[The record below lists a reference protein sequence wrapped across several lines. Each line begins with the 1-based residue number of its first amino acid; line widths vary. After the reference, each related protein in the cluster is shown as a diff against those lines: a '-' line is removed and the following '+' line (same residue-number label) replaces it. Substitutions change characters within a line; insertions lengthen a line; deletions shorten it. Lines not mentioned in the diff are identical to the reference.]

1 MRSGVCGAVCRPAC
15 GAGKDSENKQSLLCE
30 SPSWFYVRVSSSVS
44 SSDAEGESRGCSLR
58 NGGRGVGAAETDGG
72 PELRGPMAAAP
83 WPAPC
88 CVRRGARPDC
98 RLGPNFWPA
107 ALGRAFWPSCG
118 AGTRAG
124 VRGASLGPQGHAGL
138 IRVAT
143 RPGALGAEAG
153 RVARGPS
160 AEGQCGGNSWNGAVW
175 RGRAPA
181 RGGGPQAELRV
192 EAWRAMCQRLRGLR
206 TWPVTKPAHAP
217 VRLRSLDSVLR
228 TVDLYSNS

>member
-15 GAGKDSENKQSLLCE
+15 GAGKDSENKQSLLCQ
-30 SPSWFYVRVSSSVS
+30 SPSWFYVRVSSTVG

-124 VRGASLGPQGHAGL
+124 VREPLSAPRATQASSVWRRGPAPLGSRRGGSRAGLAPRASVAGTHGTGRCGGGERLLEMEVPRPSSGWRPGGPCASGCGASGP
-138 IRVAT
+138 
-143 RPGALGAEAG
+143 
-153 RVARGPS
+153 GP
-160 AEGQCGGNSWNGAVW
+160 
-175 RGRAPA
+175 
-181 RGGGPQAELRV
+181 
-192 EAWRAMCQRLRGLR
+192 
-206 TWPVTKPAHAP
+206 
-217 VRLRSLDSVLR
+217 
-228 TVDLYSNS
+228 